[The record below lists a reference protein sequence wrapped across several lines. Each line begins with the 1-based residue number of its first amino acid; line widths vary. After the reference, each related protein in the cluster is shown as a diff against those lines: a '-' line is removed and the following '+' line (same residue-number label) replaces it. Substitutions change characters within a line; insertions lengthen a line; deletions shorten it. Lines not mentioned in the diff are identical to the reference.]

1 MLVHGASTVIFSID
15 CSNVCYINTWLTFAV
30 KTALRIAFSDGL
42 RQLVADGRTRRAGGL
57 EIGTAV
63 RLAVL
68 FVLRSAI
75 PTAEQR

>member
-1 MLVHGASTVIFSID
+1 MLVHGAPTVIFNID
-15 CSNVCYINTWLTFAV
+15 CTHVCYINTWFAFAV
-30 KTALRIAFSDGL
+30 KTALRVAFSDG
-42 RQLVADGRTRRAGGL
+42 LVADGRTRRAGGL
-57 EIGTAV
+57 ETGTAV

>member
-1 MLVHGASTVIFSID
+1 MLVHRAPTVIFNID
-15 CSNVCYINTWLTFAV
+15 CTNVCYINTWFAFAV
-30 KTALRIAFSDGL
+30 KTALRVAFSDGL

-57 EIGTAV
+57 DPSTAV

-68 FVLRSAI
+68 FVLRSTI